1 MFLKVVRAWFAL
13 FFMTMLAAA
22 AQAQTAAH
30 LPNVVILATG
40 GTIAGTGATSTTTV
54 GYTAAKVGVDD
65 LIKAVPEL
73 KQVANVTGEQV
84 FQIASENMSN
94 EHWLTLAKRVNT
106 LLAKPDVDGIVITHG
121 TDTIEETAYFLD
133 LVVKSRKPVVVVG
146 AMRPSTAIS
155 ADGPINLY
163 NAVALAGSKEAV
175 GKGVLVALNDQ
186 INAEREVTKTNTVSA
201 DTFKATELGFLG
213 YMLDGKPRFYR
224 ASLRKH
230 GLTEQQW
237 RILRALGGV
246 ETIEVTELARSA
258 YLLGPSLSRI
268 LRDLEQRG
276 LIERRSVKT
285 DLRRGLVSISPEG
298 LRLIE
303 AVAPSSEA
311 IYAEMTRRY
320 GADRL
325 AALHEM
331 LSALEASLADM
342 PLPSNGQAEDDDA
355 SL

>member
-1 MFLKVVRAWFAL
+1 MPVNKPAARNGASPRK
-13 FFMTMLAAA
+13 AAA
-22 AQAQTAAH
+22 RAEQAAAEVSRDMPMREFSRS
-30 LPNVVILATG
+30 LPMAL
-40 GTIAGTGATSTTTV
+40 
-54 GYTAAKVGVDD
+54 
-65 LIKAVPEL
+65 
-73 KQVANVTGEQV
+73 
-84 FQIASENMSN
+84 
-94 EHWLTLAKRVNT
+94 
-106 LLAKPDVDGIVITHG
+106 
-121 TDTIEETAYFLD
+121 
-133 LVVKSRKPVVVVG
+133 
-146 AMRPSTAIS
+146 MRAR
-155 ADGPINLY
+155 
-163 NAVALAGSKEAV
+163 EAV
-175 GKGVLVALNDQ
+175 M
-186 INAEREVTKTNTVSA
+186 RH
-201 DTFKATELGFLG
+201 F
-213 YMLDGKPRFYR
+213 R
-224 ASLRKH
+224 ASLRNH

-246 ETIEVTELARSA
+246 EAIEVTELARSA

-285 DLRRGLVSISPEG
+285 DLRRGLVSISAEG

-342 PLPSNGQAEDDDA
+342 PLPGNDHIKDEDDDA